1 MKLTLRQAIL
11 IRDDYEHIE
20 GEDVQIDGSSFIIN
34 SLLIAPFDEKLRSQ
48 FLGDFYDKYFGNV
61 DDISLAELLSPKF
74 YTVLALCHY
83 KGSIIHED
91 IFKVLERKQIELDLS
106 QYGLELHKNAP

>member
-1 MKLTLRQAIL
+1 MKLTLRQATL

-20 GEDVQIDGSSFIIN
+20 GEDVQLDGSSFIIN

-48 FLGDFYDKYFGNV
+48 FLSDFYDKYFGNV
-61 DDISLAELLSPKF
+61 DDISLAESLSPKF

-83 KGSIIHED
+83 KGSGTCPSM
-91 IFKVLERKQIELDLS
+91 VLKFNNPYPSILITNPTPNSADMS
-106 QYGLELHKNAP
+106 C